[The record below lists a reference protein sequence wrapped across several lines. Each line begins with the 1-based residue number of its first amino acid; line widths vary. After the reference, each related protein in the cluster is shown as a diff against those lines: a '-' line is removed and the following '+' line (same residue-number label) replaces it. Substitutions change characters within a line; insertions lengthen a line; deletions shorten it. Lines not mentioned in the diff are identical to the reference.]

1 MTTPAFWNA
10 FNNAA
15 AVKSPLTT
23 FYDARRR
30 RDVGDAL
37 STGDYGAGARAAYT
51 SGMIDEGLSIDRMGA
66 QRTDD
71 ERQRQQQDAERQRQ
85 QTADAQ
91 AATDRARTEVLS
103 RLQGL
108 RYADPTDRGARFDL
122 LKQSLLSAGADAA
135 ELDQL
140 AADGID
146 DGELDQLIA
155 EFGGDPGQD
164 AYRDAQRQAL
174 VAAAN
179 RPQRPLVINGR
190 AYEPDE
196 TSPSGW
202 REVIVSPPQARPSSG
217 GGGGRRSAPAG
228 GGGGG
233 SAPPWMRT
241 W

>member
-51 SGMIDEGLSIDRMGA
+51 SGMIDEGLSIDRLGA

-71 ERQRQQQDAERQRQ
+71 ERQRQRQDAERQRQ

-155 EFGGDPGQD
+155 EFGGDPEAA
-164 AYRDAQRQAL
+164 AYRRSQIQANT
-174 VAAAN
+174 AAAN
-179 RPQRPLVINGR
+179 RRERVVMNGR
-190 AYEPDE
+190 LFERDPE
-196 TSPSGW
+196 TGDWS
-202 REVIVSPPQARPSSG
+202 EVANAPPQARPSSG
-217 GGGGRRSAPAG
+217 GGGRRSAPAG
-228 GGGGG
+228 GAGGG